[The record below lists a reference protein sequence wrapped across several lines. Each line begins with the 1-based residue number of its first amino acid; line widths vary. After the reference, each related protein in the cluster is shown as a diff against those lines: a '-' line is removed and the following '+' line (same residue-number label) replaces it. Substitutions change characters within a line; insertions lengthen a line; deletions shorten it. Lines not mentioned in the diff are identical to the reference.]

1 MQILLE
7 LQVHGFSDSKN
18 GRDESIDG
26 MIEYDRKDISL
37 DSGSVKMNG
46 SSDYVIS
53 RSTPKNLSVSGCR
66 YRRAHNNR
74 CLYEPSCRAAAS
86 LANHQ
91 IRSFPLSQAFLL
103 FSLHFPSLQIPR
115 SLFLLQNPSSFPL
128 PHGRRFVLLRRR

>member
-26 MIEYDRKDISL
+26 MIEYDRKDISF

-66 YRRAHNNR
+66 YRRAR
-74 CLYEPSCRAAAS
+74 
-86 LANHQ
+86 
-91 IRSFPLSQAFLL
+91 FLGL
-103 FSLHFPSLQIPR
+103 TG
-115 SLFLLQNPSSFPL
+115 LQNLGNTCFMNSAIQCLAHTPKIVDYFVGDYRKEINRENPL
-128 PHGRRFVLLRRR
+128 GMNVCDNGLIVF